1 MDKVRIS
8 AACKC
13 LTALTLTLA
22 LAACHSPAERLR
34 TGDLLFVGTSEEA
47 GSMDE
52 AIVAATG
59 ELTHVAIIQVTPDGT
74 PWVIDATPQRGVG
87 RYPLDS
93 LLQANP
99 GAAFQVKRL
108 KDTTGVSRF
117 VGNALRWVGK
127 PYDLAFLPDNEAYY
141 CSELVRDAY
150 RRPDGSYLFD
160 AAPMNFLAPD
170 GSLPPYWKELFERL
184 EMPVP
189 QGVPGTNPQ
198 DMSRSPLLEDVP
210 LVLAASAP
218 PVRLAGGRIFLHGE
232 PFLILGG
239 ELANSSASSAAYMDG
254 RDSWQ
259 TLREAGLNTVLAPV
273 YWELLEPTE
282 GQFDFSTVDYLLA
295 SARAHDLH
303 LVLLWFGTWKNS
315 MSCYVPAW
323 VKQDFGNRFTLAEN
337 SDGTH
342 PEILSAFD
350 REALKADCRAF
361 AALMR
366 HLREKDGDTGT
377 VLMVQVENEIGFL
390 GDAREHGTEAEKA
403 WEMGKERDEERF
415 QAAAYARYA
424 EAVARAGKQE
434 YALPMFVNAAL
445 NSRDRKPGEYPSAG
459 PLDHLMD
466 IWKAEAPSIDL
477 VCPDIYD
484 PGFPDW
490 VARYHRPEN
499 PLFIPEIRQE
509 PANAARVFY
518 VLGRHAALGFSP
530 FSIDN
535 SWESTVD
542 AYRTLAPWLPL
553 IAQKQAEGKA
563 YGVLLDAAHPE
574 EEVTIGNT
582 VFTCRHDGTISWC
595 PVHGNPSAWGEGAF
609 LILDLGEDEFLFLGT
624 GCVATL
630 RPADGKGRVGILSID
645 EYDGLQPLRRLNG
658 DEDHQGRHLRIPYGE
673 TGVQRLKVY
682 RMGD

>member
-1 MDKVRIS
+1 
-8 AACKC
+8 
-13 LTALTLTLA
+13 
-22 LAACHSPAERLR
+22 
-34 TGDLLFVGTSEEA
+34 
-47 GSMDE
+47 
-52 AIVAATG
+52 
-59 ELTHVAIIQVTPDGT
+59 
-74 PWVIDATPQRGVG
+74 
-87 RYPLDS
+87 
-93 LLQANP
+93 
-99 GAAFQVKRL
+99 
-108 KDTTGVSRF
+108 
-117 VGNALRWVGK
+117 
-127 PYDLAFLPDNEAYY
+127 
-141 CSELVRDAY
+141 
-150 RRPDGSYLFD
+150 
-160 AAPMNFLAPD
+160 
-170 GSLPPYWKELFERL
+170 
-184 EMPVP
+184 
-189 QGVPGTNPQ
+189 
-198 DMSRSPLLEDVP
+198 MSRSPLLEDVP

-218 PVRLAGGRIFLHGE
+218 PVRLAGGRLFLHGE

-254 RDSWQ
+254 RDTWQ

-445 NSRDRKPGEYPSAG
+445 NSRGRKPGEYPSAG

-645 EYDGLQPLRRLNG
+645 EYDGLRPLRRLNG